1 MIQLAEKR
9 LALLPRESA
18 HRLDRLWIL
27 VQETCP
33 LPLLDHWQAPVLALL
48 HEREMLRSLPMA
60 LGPLQ
65 GFRLNLDVPA
75 LTDALGE
82 LIRCGVL
89 SAYPSSQ
96 PATALLELD
105 AVA

>member
-1 MIQLAEKR
+1 
-9 LALLPRESA
+9 
-18 HRLDRLWIL
+18 
-27 VQETCP
+27 
-33 LPLLDHWQAPVLALL
+33 
-48 HEREMLRSLPMA
+48 MLRSLPMA

-65 GFRLNLDVPA
+65 GFRLNLDVPV

-96 PATALLELD
+96 PAMALLELE